1 MTFGTL
7 YNFAGELSE
16 SGNEIWALVRA
27 DFGPARA
34 YSFMVFNLLCAP
46 CFAAIG
52 AIRREMNNARWT
64 VGTIAYMC
72 CFAYAVS
79 MIVFQIAG
87 LFTGEATFGVFT
99 FAAMMVLA
107 GLAYLVLRKNPV
119 SDYANSVG
127 MRGK

>member
-1 MTFGTL
+1 
-7 YNFAGELSE
+7 
-16 SGNEIWALVRA
+16 
-27 DFGPARA
+27 
-34 YSFMVFNLLCAP
+34 
-46 CFAAIG
+46 
-52 AIRREMNNARWT
+52 
-64 VGTIAYMC
+64 
-72 CFAYAVS
+72 